1 MVEPVAVEKNKFC
14 ATKLRATYI
23 SLLTFTIGVE
33 ILMILGALIY
43 NVVLLMVDTFS
54 LSPLAFVKKKLGA
67 VKLLVILTVLAFIV
81 TIPLRSVAIGLIVE
95 IDRVYVVTSI
105 TELRSPKIE
114 ETIEEISFT
123 TLFVANAPKLTGE

>member
-54 LSPLAFVKKKLGA
+54 ILPLAFVKKKLGA
-67 VKLLVILTVLAFIV
+67 VKLLVILTVVAFIV
-81 TIPLRSVAIGLIVE
+81 TIWFVSVAIGLIVE
-95 IDRVYVVTSI
+95 IDNVYDVTSI

>member
-54 LSPLAFVKKKLGA
+54 ILPLAFVKKRLGTS
-67 VKLLVILTVLAFIV
+67 KLLAILTLVASNVIV
-81 TIPLRSVAIGLIVE
+81 RDTSVAIGLIVE
-95 IDRVYVVTSI
+95 IDNVYDVTSI